1 MVADNDNVTNNLCDS
16 RMENIEIKLNAINN
30 TTTRIEGKLDEV
42 SLIYRQIPLIVSRVE
57 VIERWKDK
65 FSFNK
70 ILLIVAG
77 ITVSISTIYDFLKK
91 LIIH

>member
-1 MVADNDNVTNNLCDS
+1 MADNDNVTNNLCDS